1 MKIPCVKKPCKDC
14 PYRKD
19 SLKGWLGEKRMT
31 EFLNTDSFLCHKNTS
46 LQCAGHMILKKNGNI
61 FVRAAKIYKED
72 LKLKGED
79 LIFDTE
85 QQCIEHHKFN
95 D

>member
-19 SLKGWLGEKRMT
+19 SLKGWLGEERMT
-31 EFLNTDSFLCHKNTS
+31 ELLNTDSFVCHKNTE
-46 LQCAGHMILKKNGNI
+46 LQCAGHMLIKGDANI
-61 FVRAAKIYKED
+61 VVRVAKIYKED

-85 QQCIEHHKFN
+85 QQCIDHHAN
-95 D
+95 